1 MLIVNFYYI
10 TTFVTPARHIYFLC
24 MTHFGAVLQKITNS
38 CNQKGTAQKRCLRR
52 SLIIKTAAI
61 KRNSAMLSHSAESVL
76 LFCFSRADESPDNRR
91 AAKTA

>member
-38 CNQKGTAQKRCLRR
+38 CNQKRHRSKAVPAQVFNYQNCCHKKKQRY
-52 SLIIKTAAI
+52 AFA
-61 KRNSAMLSHSAESVL
+61 
-76 LFCFSRADESPDNRR
+76 
-91 AAKTA
+91 